1 MATVTR
7 PATSLPDPGDD
18 LEAEPIRDYI
28 NNVLTFLE
36 GNNIDDANVDFTST
50 DGIMALRKNQTVTGI
65 KTHTGNIVLS
75 GTATFD
81 LNGIANA
88 LILDADADTHISAPT
103 DDQIDIAIGGTDLI
117 TLATAGS
124 TFSHPVTV
132 GVDDTG
138 YDVKFF
144 GATTGKYMLW
154 DESAD
159 TLAVVGT
166 AITLNGTAV
175 GDALLGST
183 GTWTADQTFN
193 DNVNITLGTGGDADL
208 YYDGTNVVLN
218 PKVVGSGVFSVSG
231 DIHANSSTATIEIG
245 TPTTKTVSRPT
256 LYLGTGGVERGGTL
270 TNITSSET
278 YLASNAYYDSGWKYV
293 TTNVA
298 CFMGV
303 AAGTMHFSTAASG
316 TADTAV
322 TFTERMTIDA
332 SGNVGIGNSSPD
344 TNLHVYSGSAGSV
357 TSSLGMELVVEG
369 DGSAGIHILCPDA
382 SAGSI
387 YWGSPTNAQNAQI
400 SSSYN
405 AGGYYLAFA
414 TNTTERGRF
423 DQAGNFYIGD
433 TSNANITQGITINQG
448 AGDGEILTLKSSDVA
463 HGRVSMTETDTI
475 FTVFKR
481 SGTLGGVSSHFMA
494 EDGAIDRVR
503 NDHVSGGTAN
513 TAKTT
518 AANGLTHIY
527 MEETDGAGNVADIT
541 ADGNIFAVACRSG
554 GADLTRFLIDE
565 DGDMYSATTGQT
577 FDAHDDI
584 ALVNNYDVIRAGM
597 AQWNVENEAEL
608 VRLGILGAPIAEG
621 GLTNV
626 TQLQRLHNGAIR
638 QLGKQNNALQLELN
652 EMKQQLFLLMERN

>member
-1 MATVTR
+1 
-7 PATSLPDPGDD
+7 
-18 LEAEPIRDYI
+18 
-28 NNVLTFLE
+28 
-36 GNNIDDANVDFTST
+36 
-50 DGIMALRKNQTVTGI
+50 
-65 KTHTGNIVLS
+65 
-75 GTATFD
+75 
-81 LNGIANA
+81 
-88 LILDADADTHISAPT
+88 
-103 DDQIDIAIGGTDLI
+103 
-117 TLATAGS
+117 
-124 TFSHPVTV
+124 
-132 GVDDTG
+132 
-138 YDVKFF
+138 
-144 GATTGKYMLW
+144 MLW

-256 LYLGTGGVERGGTL
+256 LYLGTGGAERGGTL

-448 AGDGEILTLKSSDVA
+448 AGDGEILAFKSSDIA
-463 HGRVSMTETDTI
+463 HTMTSIAETDTFGFMRKANADYGGLEI
-475 FTVFKR
+475 NGMVDNG
-481 SGTLGGVSSHFMA
+481 GTPHGILLRGWGGV
-494 EDGAIDRVR
+494 
-503 NDHVSGGTAN
+503 TN
-513 TAKTT
+513 TTKTT
-518 AANGLTHIY
+518 GAGGALLFYGALNDTTAGGADIAANGNLCVIGQGST
-527 MEETDGAGNVADIT
+527 GAVRFIFD
-541 ADGNIFAVACRSG
+541 ADGDSHQDVGTAWTN
-554 GADLTRFLIDE
+554 
-565 DGDMYSATTGQT
+565 
-577 FDAHDDI
+577 FDAYEDVAITRALGMTLSPETIVQTKWDDWGK
-584 ALVNNYDVIRAGM
+584 ANKDLVYEVGLMQRLTPEQEANGEHSLVNMTTLAKV
-597 AQWNVENEAEL
+597 
-608 VRLGILGAPIAEG
+608 
-621 GLTNV
+621 
-626 TQLQRLHNGAIR
+626 HNGAIG
-638 QLGKQNNALQLELN
+638 QLYASQKDLELMVT
-652 EMKQQLFLLMERN
+652 EELEQLKAQVNNLLMERN